1 MRAFWNLSTRKL
13 SKSKTIG
20 NIGVWIFLLTILLI
34 GVAFVAGVS
43 ANGNQDTP
51 SKGAIFE
58 FNDSNSQR
66 TPLPDFGPQTLK
78 DLKKDPDVLAT
89 RGQIPQFSSQVERQN
104 WLGKLDDIRVLA
116 DDDLSPYAY
125 PKGPVLAHGSGENG
139 CFEIFLYKGMNIT
152 DYQINEIYNV
162 INKIGNKLNIQEVP
176 VVFFKSDFVQDAIG
190 TEDTGAIQEKSSL
203 STSEENN
210 GELNYSS
217 NDDSK
222 SDNDI
227 AQMGVNQV

>member
-1 MRAFWNLSTRKL
+1 
-13 SKSKTIG
+13 
-20 NIGVWIFLLTILLI
+20 
-34 GVAFVAGVS
+34 
-43 ANGNQDTP
+43 
-51 SKGAIFE
+51 
-58 FNDSNSQR
+58 
-66 TPLPDFGPQTLK
+66 
-78 DLKKDPDVLAT
+78 
-89 RGQIPQFSSQVERQN
+89 
-104 WLGKLDDIRVLA
+104 LA
-116 DDDLSPYAY
+116 DDNLSPYAY

-222 SDNDI
+222 SDNDT
-227 AQMGVNQV
+227 